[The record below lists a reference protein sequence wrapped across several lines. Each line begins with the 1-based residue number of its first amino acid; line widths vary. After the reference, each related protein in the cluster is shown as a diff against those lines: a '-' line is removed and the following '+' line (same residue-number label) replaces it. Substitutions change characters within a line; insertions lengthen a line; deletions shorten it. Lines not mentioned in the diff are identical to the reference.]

1 MRKPLMAAAVA
12 GILGIVPVAG
22 NAANVNAGLCELR
35 GVANFATPIHAAPDS
50 VEFTFSG
57 TLACTGVAGT
67 DTPAPGYVDDLF
79 GGDISAMGVGSVGCA
94 GGASSGGFDVTI
106 LREPGLRDIWH
117 GNFSTVSVAAATG
130 LFAQVIGVEHQHYVE
145 DDPAT
150 EEDESGW
157 VSDGTDGAAP
167 TLGGGVLTFN
177 GVDPLT
183 CLPDAGLS
191 EANFSG
197 EIAYAFG
204 S

>member
-22 NAANVNAGLCELR
+22 HASNVSAGLCELR
-35 GVANFATPIHAAPDS
+35 GVASFATPMYAAPDS

-57 TLACTGVAGT
+57 SLACTGVVANDGGSYT
-67 DTPAPGYVDDLF
+67 DDIF
-79 GGDISAMGVGSVGCA
+79 GGDVEASGVGSLGCA
-94 GGASSGGFDVTI
+94 GGASSGAFDVTI
-106 LREPGLRDIWH
+106 LRDLGQRDIWH
-117 GNFSTVSVAAATG
+117 GNFSTVSAAAATG
-130 LFAQVIGVEHQHYVE
+130 LFAQVIGVEHQHFVE
-145 DDPAT
+145 DDPET

-167 TLGGGVLTFN
+167 TLGGGPLTFN
-177 GVDPLT
+177 GVDATL
-183 CLPDAGLS
+183 CAPDSAGVS

-197 EIAYAFG
+197 EISYAFG